1 MPDRLGAFLSQF
13 FVVNVQSQPCLF
25 LCAMTEND
33 EGEAAKVQ
41 VHGSEHW
48 LQWIENSDKFD
59 DINLEE
65 VVPNEFED
73 GCDDTDS
80 SVQHIP
86 SAKMKVVKLVAF
98 LDKMKPACDD
108 VMRSTRVHRLLQC
121 FGRVFWAKDHDFFHL
136 SELTKDFD
144 EFVSHSWH
152 VKAWKKV
159 MLLMILKNGM
169 PAVLAGFLAAFLM
182 ALLWQLDFLPTYITS
197 ANTSSIS
204 CWCLTAGLLMSLV
217 ILLFWRAKGSVF
229 LDRVCIHQKDLRRKT
244 EGVMSIGAILKA
256 SHSILVIFD
265 ETYVDRLWCVFEL
278 AAFLKA
284 HPDLSGAES
293 MKSMKV
299 QPVLLG
305 FASFSVAITCSLT
318 GFVALFSVK
327 LGLWFSWILTF
338 GVLGLEVPSAQNHTF
353 NRIVDNV
360 TLFACKLI

>member
-41 VHGSEHW
+41 VYGSEHW

-73 GCDDTDS
+73 GCDDADS

-204 CWCLTAGLLMSLV
+204 CWCLTAGLLTSLV

-244 EGVMSIGAILKA
+244 EGVISIGAILKA

-265 ETYVDRLWCVFEL
+265 ESYVDRLWCVFEL

-284 HPDLSGAES
+284 HPDLSGAE
-293 MKSMKV
+293 SMKV